1 MSKMKKIV
9 GWGGVT
15 VIAVVVAGV
24 VASRQPEIAPLA
36 ADATHRFSEAQIAR
50 GKTLADLGDCA
61 VCHTRAGGER
71 NTGGLAMEIPFGTIY
86 TTNITPD
93 VETGIGSWS
102 YAAFERA
109 MRHGVDRQGRYLYP
123 AFPYTA
129 FTRTRDEDLQA
140 LYAYLMS
147 QPPVK
152 YRPPATDL
160 HFPFNIRQGIFA
172 WNLLFLTPGAMPEQA
187 AQSADW
193 NRGAYLVE
201 GLGHCSACHSPR
213 NVLFGEKTGD
223 EHLAGGVAEGWT
235 APALTGRSPAPLA
248 WTQQDLVDF
257 MRTGYSANHGVAAGP
272 MAPVIEEGL
281 SRLPQADLQAIAVY
295 LRSYHPET
303 AAGATAATLNAQAE
317 RQVEPLSSE
326 GARLFSGACMA
337 CHAQEKGAQM
347 AGVRPSLALNTNLF
361 ADAPDNAI
369 RVVLDG
375 IQRPANAE
383 LGYMPG
389 FRHNLNDAQIAILLN
404 YLRQHYAGQAP
415 WPDLAAQ
422 VSRLRAETAQK

>member
-24 VASRQPEIAPLA
+24 VASWQPEIAPLA
-36 ADATHRFSEAQIAR
+36 ADATHSFSEAQIAR

-129 FTRTRDEDLQA
+129 FTRTRDDDLQA

-187 AQSADW
+187 TQSADW

-213 NVLFGEKTGD
+213 NVLFGEKTGG
-223 EHLAGGVAEGWT
+223 EHRRRRGGGMDGAGVDRPLARAARVDAAGSGRFHAHRLLGQPRRRRRPDGAGDRRRAVAL
-235 APALTGRSPAPLA
+235 AAGRSAGDRRL
-248 WTQQDLVDF
+248 
-257 MRTGYSANHGVAAGP
+257 SA
-272 MAPVIEEGL
+272 
-281 SRLPQADLQAIAVY
+281 Q
-295 LRSYHPET
+295 
-303 AAGATAATLNAQAE
+303 
-317 RQVEPLSSE
+317 LSS
-326 GARLFSGACMA
+326 
-337 CHAQEKGAQM
+337 
-347 AGVRPSLALNTNLF
+347 
-361 ADAPDNAI
+361 
-369 RVVLDG
+369 
-375 IQRPANAE
+375 
-383 LGYMPG
+383 
-389 FRHNLNDAQIAILLN
+389 
-404 YLRQHYAGQAP
+404 
-415 WPDLAAQ
+415 
-422 VSRLRAETAQK
+422 

>member
-24 VASRQPEIAPLA
+24 VASWQPEIAPLA
-36 ADATHRFSEAQIAR
+36 ADATHSFSEAQIAR

-129 FTRTRDEDLQA
+129 FTRTRDDDLQA

-152 YRPPATDL
+152 YRPPTTDL

-187 AQSADW
+187 TQSADW

-213 NVLFGEKTGD
+213 NVLFGEKTGG
-223 EHLAGGVAEGWT
+223 EHLAGGVAEGD
-235 APALTGRSPAPLA
+235 RKS
-248 WTQQDLVDF
+248 
-257 MRTGYSANHGVAAGP
+257 
-272 MAPVIEEGL
+272 
-281 SRLPQADLQAIAVY
+281 
-295 LRSYHPET
+295 
-303 AAGATAATLNAQAE
+303 
-317 RQVEPLSSE
+317 
-326 GARLFSGACMA
+326 
-337 CHAQEKGAQM
+337 
-347 AGVRPSLALNTNLF
+347 
-361 ADAPDNAI
+361 
-369 RVVLDG
+369 VV
-375 IQRPANAE
+375 
-383 LGYMPG
+383 
-389 FRHNLNDAQIAILLN
+389 
-404 YLRQHYAGQAP
+404 
-415 WPDLAAQ
+415 
-422 VSRLRAETAQK
+422 